1 MRRETKRI
9 GRVLSVLLL
18 PTLLVACPAPPTPAT
33 LLYFAEH
40 EQAGDEPFRTRM
52 IVTAGFVRMDGGA
65 NSRDFLLF
73 DRANGTIYSVS
84 SEDRQI
90 LVMPPRPVE
99 IKPPAKFT
107 HRVVTDTAAFPSV
120 GGRKVTHYELLT
132 NAKRCYDLY
141 AAEGLLPE
149 VVAALRQYR
158 EALAG
163 QQAATLAVIPP
174 EFQSPCD
181 LANNVFLP
189 SRYLDYG
196 FPVRAKDMTGRTN
209 ELVDYKLNFRA
220 TAAMLRLPSDYK
232 RLTLDD
238 LRKK

>member
-1 MRRETKRI
+1 M
-9 GRVLSVLLL
+9 
-18 PTLLVACPAPPTPAT
+18 PTLLLLAGLVACSELTTPAT
-33 LLYFAEH
+33 VIYFVEH
-40 EQAGDEPFRTRM
+40 EPASGEPFRTRM

-65 NSRDFLLF
+65 NSQDFLLF

-90 LVMPPRPVE
+90 LVMPPRPVA

-107 HRVVTDTAAFPSV
+107 QRVVTDTAVFPSV

-132 NAKRCYDLY
+132 NEKRCYDLY
-141 AAEGLLPE
+141 AAAGLLPD

-163 QQAATLAVIPP
+163 QQAVTLAVTPP

-181 LANNVFLP
+181 LANNIFLP

-209 ELVDYKLNFRA
+209 ELMDYKPNFRA

-232 RLTLDD
+232 RLTLED